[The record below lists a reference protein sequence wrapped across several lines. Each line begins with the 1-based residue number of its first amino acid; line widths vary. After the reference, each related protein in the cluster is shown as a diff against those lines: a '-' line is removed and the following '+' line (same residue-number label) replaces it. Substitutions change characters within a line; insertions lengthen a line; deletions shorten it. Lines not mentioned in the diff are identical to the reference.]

1 MTRSF
6 FFFKSITLRK
16 AFIAWAFNVEKQIQT
31 KELLQATLRKF
42 MNHKTIMCMKKW
54 HNYVLNRKYSREQV
68 AFWIFF
74 YFFCTL
80 ILFYLTLSSLL
91 E

>member
-6 FFFKSITLRK
+6 FFFKNITLRK
-16 AFIAWAFNVEKQIQT
+16 AFIAWAINVEKQIQT
-31 KELLQATLRKF
+31 KELLQTTLRKF

-68 AFWIFF
+68 GFWIFF
-74 YFFCTL
+74 L
-80 ILFYLTLSSLL
+80 ILLYLTFSSLL